1 MPKLL
6 FSLCFSKS
14 VFINRFLEL
23 FASLEILSSLFRL
36 FQSLIDLTENYRPPS
51 VKLLHMGQRKF
62 NFPKCVFLE
71 WTSKFSWSID
81 FRHSGVFP
89 TVTCKDLSCSVIH
102 KLCVGFPPK
111 SKKAYHQGSRHKLIY
126 SICFLNIASDTWHTR
141 RATNWPQ

>member
-6 FSLCFSKS
+6 FSFCLSKS

-71 WTSKFSWSID
+71 WTSKFSWSIH
-81 FRHSGVFP
+81 FRHSGFFP
-89 TVTCKDLSCSVIH
+89 TVTMQRTLLFSHSQIVRRF
-102 KLCVGFPPK
+102 LPK
-111 SKKAYHQGSRHKLIY
+111 QITANHQGSRSKLIY
-126 SICFLNIASDTWHTR
+126 SICFLNIASDRWHTR